1 MKKLFAVL
9 FVAAVMAAGVF
20 ADDSFPTG
28 SWIDSNYDAE
38 WVFGLDGKVEVRDAN
53 TGVLYFA
60 FTKDQIKDYKLGA
73 SKDGLTMSFTCP
85 ATSRKYKFTKPV
97 TLTTDLIMEIDPD
110 WSDSNYKTN
119 IKFKK

>member
-9 FVAAVMAAGVF
+9 FVAAVMAAGAF
-20 ADDSFPTG
+20 AEDAFPTG

-38 WVFGLDGKVEVRDAN
+38 WVFGLDGKVELRDAN
-53 TGVLYFA
+53 SGDLIFS

-85 ATSRKYKFTKPV
+85 ATSRKYKFTKP
-97 TLTTDLIMEIDPD
+97 LSLSTDLILEIDPD
-110 WSDSNYKTN
+110 WTDVDYKTN

>member
-9 FVAAVMAAGVF
+9 FVAAVMAVGAF

-38 WVFGLDGKVEVRDAN
+38 WVFGIDGKVELKDAN
-53 TGVLYFA
+53 TGALIFS

-73 SKDGLTMSFTCP
+73 TKDGLTMSFTCP
-85 ATSRKYKFTKPV
+85 ATSRKYKFTKPL
-97 TLTTDLIMEIDPD
+97 TLSTDLVMEIDPD
-110 WSDSNYKTN
+110 WSDVDYKTN